1 MTARQSVRVAAVDL
15 GATSGR
21 VMAGR
26 VGGGRVEIDELH
38 RFPNGAVQLPGA
50 LVWDA
55 VGIYREV
62 MTGIREVA
70 ATGPLD
76 GIGIDSWAVDHG
88 LVERAP
94 GESDR
99 RVSVVRLTPDGR
111 RAYRKIVEL
120 RIRIMDEV
128 LAEWPVA
135 ERELL
140 AALVERLVDDLA
152 TRGARGARAAQAGAA

>member
-1 MTARQSVRVAAVDL
+1 MASRNSENAAVERALERLFRLSMGRREQALQSAAVGVEVTRAGYAVLRSLDDAGHSTMGELARTCAMDPASAARQ
-15 GATSGR
+15 
-21 VMAGR
+21 
-26 VGGGRVEIDELH
+26 
-38 RFPNGAVQLPGA
+38 VQA
-50 LVWDA
+50 L
-55 VGIYREV
+55 
-62 MTGIREVA
+62 
-70 ATGPLD
+70 
-76 GIGIDSWAVDHG
+76 VDHG

-99 RVSVVRLTPDGR
+99 RVSIVRLTPEGR

-135 ERELL
+135 EREQL